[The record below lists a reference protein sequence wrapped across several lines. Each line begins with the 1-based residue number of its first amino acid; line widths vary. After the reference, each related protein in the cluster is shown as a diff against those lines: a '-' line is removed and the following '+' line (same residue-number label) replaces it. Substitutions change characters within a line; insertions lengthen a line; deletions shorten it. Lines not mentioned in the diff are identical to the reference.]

1 MSEPVYLVDSVRTP
15 IGKFGGGLAS
25 VRPDDLAAAA
35 IRELMARNPS
45 LDGEWVDGIC
55 LGDANQAGEDN
66 RNVARMAAL
75 LAGLPV
81 TVPGSTVNRLCGSG
95 LDAVFSISREIE
107 TGDGSIGIAG
117 GVESMSRAPW
127 VVPKPAR
134 GFPHSDETMHSTT
147 LGWRMVNPE
156 MPSEWTVSLGECA
169 EILAERYSISREA
182 QDEFA
187 LRSQQAADRA
197 WSEGLFDDEV
207 FQVPGTEL
215 DRDQGIRPET
225 TPEGLARLKPVFR
238 AGGTVTAGNSSQLSD
253 GASVVL
259 MADQDG
265 LDRLGAKPRAR
276 IASRATSAIE
286 PHLFGLGPVAASEK
300 ALARAGI
307 GWDDLAVVELNEA
320 YAAQSLACL
329 AEWTELDPELVNPNG
344 GAIAIGHPLGCS
356 GSRLLGTLVAELE
369 RRGGGWGLATM
380 CIGVGQGIAAV
391 VEVPSGPVPEP

>member
-25 VRPDDLAAAA
+25 VRPDDLAAAT
-35 IRELMARNPS
+35 IRELITRNPS
-45 LDGEWVDGIC
+45 LDGAWVDGIC

-156 MPSEWTVSLGECA
+156 MPAEWTVSLGECA

-187 LRSQQAADRA
+187 LRSQRAADRA
-197 WSEGLFDDEV
+197 WNEGLFDDEV

-215 DRDQGIRPET
+215 ERDQGIRPET
-225 TPEGLARLKPVFR
+225 TPEALARLKPVFR
-238 AGGTVTAGNSSQLSD
+238 KGGTVTAGNSSQLSD

-259 MADQDG
+259 MADQAG
-265 LDRLGAKPRAR
+265 LDRLDAEPRAR
-276 IASRATSAIE
+276 IAARATSAIE

-307 GWDDLAVVELNEA
+307 GWGDLAVVELNEA

-329 AEWTELDPELVNPNG
+329 AEWSELDPELVNPNG